1 MVLTIINMMEENI
14 WAFQKNK
21 VKYMAINLKKEKIET
36 KKEKIQPISYDSL
49 TDREKQ
55 IVEDVIKEL
64 NLDNNSLQVERVK
77 EKFQITPYIEM
88 PYDKSIFYNLCKQL
102 NIFISYQGHVKEGN
116 VKYPIFSICG
126 DCRDL
131 DKLVMNIVKKYEK
144 SNK

>member
-1 MVLTIINMMEENI
+1 MALTTINMMEENI
-14 WAFQKNK
+14 WAFLNNK
-21 VKYMAINLKKEKIET
+21 VKHMAIILTKEKKI

-64 NLDNNSLQVERVK
+64 NLDSNSLQVERVK
-77 EKFQITPYIEM
+77 EKFQITPCVEV

-102 NIFISYQGHVKEGN
+102 DIFISNQGHVKEGN

-131 DKLVMNIVKKYEK
+131 DKLVMTIVKKHEK
-144 SNK
+144 PNK